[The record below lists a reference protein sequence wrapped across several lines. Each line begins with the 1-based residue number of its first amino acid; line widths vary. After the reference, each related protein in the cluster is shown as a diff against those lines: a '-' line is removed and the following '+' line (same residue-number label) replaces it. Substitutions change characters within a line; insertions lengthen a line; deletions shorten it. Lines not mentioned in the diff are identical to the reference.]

1 MNDELEKAKTYFNK
15 KVDRTNNLLKD
26 SYYYKQL
33 AEYVETK
40 EEKERFEKISDIL
53 YRIFVEENEKIDLL
67 FKEH

>member
-1 MNDELEKAKTYFNK
+1 MNDELEKAKVYFNK